1 MKQQNITKTYI
12 FKLIILT
19 ILILLNFSNLFCQS
33 NQTLK
38 INKIKSKCLVLPCI
52 YVSTD
57 ILVLEQDCNIFKE
70 CSIKIN
76 DSIQIKQFK
85 KFAESNFKIY
95 YDETFKGDVLVEF
108 LILKKSYLTTN
119 ITLINSF
126 NKNIDAMVV
135 NFVRRL
141 SGNKILSGIE
151 NKSKVL
157 LKVTF
162 DVKQRKKT
170 LINKSIPYISKPSD

>member
-57 ILVLEQDCNIFKE
+57 ILVLD
-70 CSIKIN
+70 
-76 DSIQIKQFK
+76 
-85 KFAESNFKIY
+85 Y
-95 YDETFKGDVLVEF
+95 R
-108 LILKKSYLTTN
+108 LT
-119 ITLINSF
+119 
-126 NKNIDAMVV
+126 KN
-135 NFVRRL
+135 
-141 SGNKILSGIE
+141 
-151 NKSKVL
+151 
-157 LKVTF
+157 
-162 DVKQRKKT
+162 
-170 LINKSIPYISKPSD
+170 YISLQVWIFVL